1 MKMYVNM
8 EDLND
13 YEKQHNRVSY
23 RRLIDRISNN
33 IWLFNKAPELSDYCF
48 DFELNSD
55 YDEETDEYSD
65 VYQYY
70 LIDISPYTL
79 EKLQELK
86 CEDLIIGW
94 SEKLEEYVLFVT
106 HFGTGWDYVLT
117 SIEPTDNLDE
127 SDI

>member
-13 YEKQHNRVSY
+13 YEKQHNKVSY

-33 IWLFNKAPELSDYCF
+33 IWLFNKAPELSDYDF
-48 DFELNSD
+48 DFELNND
-55 YDEETDEYSD
+55 YDEE

-70 LIDISPYTL
+70 LIDINSYTL

-94 SEKLEEYVLFVT
+94 SEKLEEYILFVT
-106 HFGTGWDYVLT
+106 HFGTSWDYVLT
-117 SIEPTDNLDE
+117 SIEPTDVLDE